1 MTQSVK
7 GMPLR
12 SIKVIAAEVEATW
25 LPQVDYTAR
34 PYLDAMKTLD
44 KITDSY
50 YADTGFAVVSYFLA
64 NTSKWRGEDARRIK
78 AELKDILK
86 SAK

>member
-1 MTQSVK
+1 MSRS
-7 GMPLR
+7 LR
-12 SIKVIAAEVEATW
+12 VIAADVERTW
-25 LPQVDYTAR
+25 ANVDYTAR

-44 KITDSY
+44 KITDNY
-50 YADTGFAVVSYFLA
+50 HADTGFAVVSYFLA
-64 NTSKWRGEDARRIK
+64 NTSKWRGDDARRIK